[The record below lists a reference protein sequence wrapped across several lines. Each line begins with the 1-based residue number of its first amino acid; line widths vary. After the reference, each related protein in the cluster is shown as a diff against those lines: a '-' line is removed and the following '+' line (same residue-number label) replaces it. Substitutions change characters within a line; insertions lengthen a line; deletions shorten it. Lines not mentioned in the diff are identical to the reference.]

1 MSYRLRSGLR
11 QALLPLRGL
20 LFRETPQP
28 SAPPVLRGKLRRAVV
43 VPSPDA
49 HFTEAIFLLR
59 DDLLR
64 DDGLDR
70 EALLREAARAAE
82 RRTADMLP
90 PSPRPALRPAAAF
103 LLGALGMLLALRL
116 AGML

>member
-1 MSYRLRSGLR
+1 MSYRLRGGLR
-11 QALLPLRGL
+11 YVLVPLRRL
-20 LFRETPQP
+20 LFRETAK
-28 SAPPVLRGKLRRAVV
+28 SASTPPLRGKLRRAVV

-49 HFTEAIFLLR
+49 HFTEAVFLLR

-70 EALLREAARAAE
+70 EALLREAVRAAE

>member
-1 MSYRLRSGLR
+1 MSYRLRGGLR
-11 QALLPLRGL
+11 RALLPLRRL
-20 LFRETPQP
+20 LFCETAERP
-28 SAPPVLRGKLRRAVV
+28 APPPPRGRLRRAVV

-49 HFTEAIFLLR
+49 HFTEAVFLLR